1 MGITPVWVQIPPSA
15 LKRPQAQREFGAF
28 VKKSDIVI
36 EKLRESKSWQF
47 LLIAALILILPLM
60 VDITGRIGIIQR
72 MHEEKIRLEQEI
84 ATKEAEHQALQEQ
97 LDFVAS
103 DTYLEQWA
111 RVDARMSLPGEVAAI
126 PLHDEKV
133 EKMPLTKQDRPA
145 PGADADSISQQWH
158 QLFFDDT
165 TAP

>member
-1 MGITPVWVQIPPSA
+1 
-15 LKRPQAQREFGAF
+15 
-28 VKKSDIVI
+28 VI

-72 MHEEKIRLEQEI
+72 MHEEKTRLEQEI
-84 ATKEAEHQALQEQ
+84 AAKETEHQALQEQ

-111 RVDARMSLPGEVAAI
+111 RVDARMSLPGQVAAI
-126 PLHDEKV
+126 PLYDEKI
-133 EKMPLTKQDRPA
+133 EEMSLTKQARLD

-158 QLFFDDT
+158 ELFFDDT

>member
-1 MGITPVWVQIPPSA
+1 M
-15 LKRPQAQREFGAF
+15 
-28 VKKSDIVI
+28 I

-72 MHEEKIRLEQEI
+72 MHEEKVRLGQEI
-84 ATKEAEHQALQEQ
+84 TEKEAEHQALQER
-97 LDFVAS
+97 LDFVAG

-126 PLHDEKV
+126 PLHDAGV
-133 EKMPLTKQDRPA
+133 EETSATQQDSLA
-145 PGADADSISQQWH
+145 PGDDADSISQQWH